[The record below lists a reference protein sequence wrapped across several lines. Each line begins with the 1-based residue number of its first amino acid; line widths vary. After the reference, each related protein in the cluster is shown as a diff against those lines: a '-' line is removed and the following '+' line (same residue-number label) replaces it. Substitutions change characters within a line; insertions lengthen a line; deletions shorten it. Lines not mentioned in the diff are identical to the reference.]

1 MNPYGIIYKITNR
14 VNGKVYVGQTIQP
27 LKYRKKDHLN
37 CIEKLSRLVLYKAF
51 KKYGKDN
58 FLWEEIDHADTKEEL
73 DTKEKHYIEFFNAM
87 DRRHGYNMTFG
98 GEGGRHP
105 DEVRRRISASNKG
118 RIKSEIER
126 KRLSASLKG
135 KYTKEKSS
143 WWGRKHTEEEKRK
156 IGQAQLGE
164 KNHNFGKKASEETIK
179 KMSEA
184 RKGEKHW
191 NHKRIINLST
201 GEVFISAVDA
211 SQRTGIDNSL
221 IGKCCKGLRKTAG
234 GFQWAY
240 KLA

>member
-1 MNPYGIIYKITNR
+1 MKHYGIIYKITNN
-14 VNGKVYVGQTIQP
+14 VNGKVYIGQTIQP

-37 CIEKLSRLVLYKAF
+37 SSERLSHLVLYKAF

-73 DTKEKHYIEFFNAM
+73 DRKEKYYIALVKATNK
-87 DRRHGYNMTFG
+87 RCGYNMTFG
-98 GEGGRHP
+98 GEGGRHL
-105 DEVRRRISASNKG
+105 DGTKQKISN
-118 RIKSEIER
+118 
-126 KRLSASLKG
+126 SLKG
-135 KYTKEKSS
+135 RVVTEKTREKLSRSLIGKYIQENAS
-143 WWGRKHTEEEKRK
+143 WWGRKHTDEEKRK

-184 RKGEKHW
+184 KKGEKHW
-191 NHKRIINLST
+191 NHKRVINLST

-221 IGKCCKGLRKTAG
+221 IGKCCKGLRKSAG

-240 KLA
+240 KPA